1 MTGLKRY
8 IFTVIEQCRVLGY
21 VSTIAGRRRYLPNI
35 SSTTNR
41 AGRAQAERQAV
52 NTTVQGSAADLVKV
66 ATINIQQ
73 QLPCGKCCP
82 YTLMYS
88 MFPTHFIVLF
98 Q

>member
-1 MTGLKRY
+1 MTGLKRDR
-8 IFTVIEQCRVLGY
+8 FTVIEQCRVLGY

-66 ATINIQQ
+66 ACRPLLSNNAG
-73 QLPCGKCCP
+73 LEALLSPSSSSSG
-82 YTLMYS
+82 
-88 MFPTHFIVLF
+88 
-98 Q
+98 